1 MKKGERVEKERRR
14 ADGWMQR
21 RYKGEVKRER

>member
-1 MKKGERVEKERRR
+1 MKKGERVEKERR

-21 RYKGEVKRER
+21 RDKGEVKRER